1 MRLTANEVF
10 PKGNRRFKS
19 SRLRQVFISSINPKR
34 KFLKV
39 AKVNTYLNFMGNT
52 EEAFNFYKKVFGT
65 EFISL
70 TRMKDM
76 PRPDGA
82 PALQES
88 DANKIMNVQLPIVNG
103 HVLMATDALES
114 LGHRV
119 DVGNNVTISLDLD
132 SREEAEKIYSQLMLN
147 SPENSGP
154 LAEMLW
160 GALWGSCQD
169 QYGIRWMLSC
179 AL

>member
-1 MRLTANEVF
+1 MAR
-10 PKGNRRFKS
+10 
-19 SRLRQVFISSINPKR
+19 
-34 KFLKV
+34 
-39 AKVNTYLNFMGNT
+39 VNTDLNFPGNT
-52 EEAFNFYKKVFGT
+52 EEAFNFYKKIFGT
-65 EFISL
+65 EFVSI

-76 PRPDGA
+76 PRPEGA
-82 PALQES
+82 STLSES

-114 LGHRV
+114 LGHKV
-119 DVGNNVTISLDLD
+119 NVGNNVTISLDLD
-132 SREEAEKIYSQLMLN
+132 NASEAEKIYNELMTN

-154 LAEMLW
+154 LTKMPW

-169 QYGIRWMLSC
+169 QFGIRWMVSC